1 MVEATQNAPAA
12 QAAPAGRLAGKKS
25 PTYLRAVNEPEARA
39 SRFTARYMLISDIAY
54 VLSAAE
60 LKQTPEPTARKLVA
74 ALIDMLGDLDNVDT
88 STPPGDIVS
97 QREAWIT
104 EKVGRA
110 DGGWLHLGRNRGES
124 LRVILPRLFF
134 RQTLHEERQAL
145 AGLID
150 ALVKRAEPALGS
162 VAPNYHHLQHSG
174 FATLGEYLL
183 SWVATFVKHLD
194 RIDQADRRLDY
205 GPPTMTAR
213 ASVGELY
220 DRVNARLGFSRRAR
234 LRREAI
240 WTHDQFTEP
249 FFVLTLVW
257 ADLARLAQDLRIWM
271 TPEFSLFEPADE
283 HAGGSSALPH
293 AKVPFGFQAVIGGA
307 TLAATRLA
315 GEIAAA
321 INPSEGSEPLYQSAT
336 LYATATDA
344 VACTR
349 YIADVIA
356 KGHFNLD
363 EMKRKSTTD
372 FAGSSEAHDKLVFD
386 HGVPFRAGHRILGS
400 LARAH
405 HLGEPAPDLRA
416 MIKEETGRDVDVDQK
431 EIMDIVLGN
440 KLAPTT
446 FDLAGLRTIWADA
459 AAIAKS
465 AQTAASGPSAVEK
478 ASDALIAEAKGWLK
492 R

>member
-1 MVEATQNAPAA
+1 MSQPK
-12 QAAPAGRLAGKKS
+12 QDAPAGRLAGKKS
-25 PTYLRAVNEPEARA
+25 PTYVRAVNEPEARA
-39 SRFTARYMLISDIAY
+39 SRFTARYMLVSDIAY
-54 VLSAAE
+54 VLSAAD
-60 LKQTPEPTARKLVA
+60 LGYTPKPTARNLVA
-74 ALIDMLGDLDNVDT
+74 ALIEMLDGVDSIDT
-88 STPPGDIVS
+88 TTPPGDIVS

-124 LRVILPRLFF
+124 LRVFLPRMFF

-150 ALVKRAEPALGS
+150 ALVRRAEPALEA

-183 SWVATFVKHLD
+183 SWVATFSKHLE

-205 GPPTMTAR
+205 GPPTVSGRPALHK
-213 ASVGELY
+213 LY
-220 DRVNARLGFSRRAR
+220 DVVTRRLGFSSRAL

-240 WTHDQFTEP
+240 WTQDQFTEP
-249 FFVLTLVW
+249 FFVLSLIWV
-257 ADLARLAQDLRIWM
+257 DLARLAQDLRIWM
-271 TPEFSLFEPADE
+271 TPEFGLFEPADE

-315 GEIAAA
+315 GEMAAA
-321 INPSEGSEPLYQSAT
+321 VNPSEGSEPLYQSAT
-336 LYATATDA
+336 LYTAATDA
-344 VACTR
+344 VASTR

-356 KGHFNLD
+356 KGNFRLD
-363 EMKRKSTTD
+363 ELKRKSTTD
-372 FAGSSEAHDKLVFD
+372 FAGSSEAHDKLVFEY
-386 HGVPFRAGHRILGS
+386 GVPFRAGHRILGS

-416 MIKEETGRDVDVDQK
+416 MLKQETGRDIDVDQK
-431 EIMDIVLGN
+431 DIMDIVLGN
-440 KLAPTT
+440 KLAPET
-446 FDLAGLRTIWADA
+446 FDLPGLRKIWAGA
-459 AAIAKS
+459 AEAAKS
-465 AQTAASGPSAVEK
+465 AQAAASGPSAVER
-478 ASDALIAEAKGWLK
+478 ASEALIAEAKAWLAK
-492 R
+492 P